1 MPLENA
7 GLDIQSAS
15 GAVLVS
21 WPANVPANRVE
32 TSTSLGA
39 DAVWQPAN
47 MPAADFTDYYEIVV
61 PTTEP
66 RRFFRL
72 RKD

>member
-1 MPLENA
+1 
-7 GLDIQSAS
+7 
-15 GAVLVS
+15 
-21 WPANVPANRVE
+21 VE

-47 MPAADFTDYYEIVV
+47 MAAADFTDYYEIVV
-61 PTTEP
+61 PATEP